1 MLISTKGRYAVRV
14 LIDLAEHVDDGY
26 IPLKVVAA
34 RQEVSEKYL
43 ESILKVLVKHGIL
56 RGLRGKG
63 GGYRLGVDP
72 KECTLDRVLR
82 LTEETLAPVSCLE
95 DVYQPPC
102 PRAQTCKTLPVWR
115 GLGEVID
122 NYLKGITLE
131 DLVNGTAGK
140 K

>member
-63 GGYRLGVDP
+63 GGYRLGIDP
-72 KECTLDRVLR
+72 QECTLDMVLR
-82 LTEETLAPVSCLE
+82 LTEETLE
-95 DVYQPPC
+95 EIYQPPC
-102 PRAQTCKTLPVWR
+102 PRAQNCKTLPVWK

-122 NYLKGITLE
+122 TYLKGITLQ